1 MNNKI
6 IKYNDEYFKK
16 IYTTGLKIE
25 KSDIKPPTII
35 LIQKSSDTSKMTTAE
50 GNVPKPGEYFHTGR
64 LEVMKEF
71 NCYFIFVAKSF
82 YSDKRKPEEEPKPQF
97 KAIGVM
103 ADDFSVFGMTFKGT
117 YLYTLSSLFTA
128 VTSQEKPMFLF
139 KCRMETK
146 QISGAKGDWYVPV
159 LRMEGIE
166 EDENKI
172 KILEEIAKT
181 YDKARPIVEENENE
195 EKISPE
201 EIPF

>member
-1 MNNKI
+1 MNKI

-16 IYTTGLKIE
+16 IYNIGLKIE

-50 GNVPKPGEYFHTGR
+50 GEVPKPGEYFHTGR
-64 LEVMKEF
+64 LEIMKEF
-71 NCYFIFVAKSF
+71 NCHFIFVAKSF
-82 YSDKRKPEEEPKPQF
+82 YHDKRKPEGEPKPQF

-139 KCRMETK
+139 KCRMEAK
-146 QISGAKGDWYVPV
+146 QISGAKGDWFVPV
-159 LRMEGIE
+159 LRLEGIE

-181 YDKARPIVEENENE
+181 YDKAKPIVEENENE
-195 EKISPE
+195 EKVSPE